1 MGHNASAPCALC
13 SFTKPLGEG
22 ARYAFLGSSTCAS
35 LVWTTAR
42 IMSVVR
48 AVKYLLAREEDNRA
62 ASRAAVARGNDTD
75 GAEDDRSTSVS
86 PPFVSE

>member
-1 MGHNASAPCALC
+1 
-13 SFTKPLGEG
+13 
-22 ARYAFLGSSTCAS
+22 
-35 LVWTTAR
+35 
-42 IMSVVR
+42 MSVVR